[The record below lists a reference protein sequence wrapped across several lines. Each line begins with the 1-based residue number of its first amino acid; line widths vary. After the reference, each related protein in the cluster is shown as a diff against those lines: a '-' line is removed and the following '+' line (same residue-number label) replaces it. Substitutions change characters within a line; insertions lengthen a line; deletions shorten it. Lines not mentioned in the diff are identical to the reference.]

1 VKGSAMQR
9 KGLIVFLGFVIAFAT
24 QLTGCATSTAQIISV
39 EKVAQYVEAKTP
51 DIGIFDANDAD
62 VRKEYGT
69 VPGAVLLSSYNQYA
83 LSELPINKQQQLIFY
98 CYNFLCT
105 ASDEAADRAI
115 KAGYT
120 QVWRMRDG
128 ITGWKDYQAK
138 RSKPSGG

>member
-1 VKGSAMQR
+1 MQR
-9 KGLIVFLGFVIAFAT
+9 KAFIVFFGFVLALAT
-24 QLTGCATSTAQIISV
+24 QLTGCATSTAKIISV

-51 DIGIFDANDAD
+51 DISIFDANDTD

-83 LSELPINKQQQLIFY
+83 LSELPVNKQQQLIFY
-98 CYNFLCT
+98 CYNSFCT

-128 ITGWKDYQAK
+128 ITGWKDYQTK
-138 RSKPSGG
+138 RAKPSGG